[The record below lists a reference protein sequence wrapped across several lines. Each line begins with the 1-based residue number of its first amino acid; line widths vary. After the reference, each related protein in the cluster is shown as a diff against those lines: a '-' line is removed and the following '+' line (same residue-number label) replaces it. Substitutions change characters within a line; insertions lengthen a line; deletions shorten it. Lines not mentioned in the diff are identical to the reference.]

1 MKVLYAANYFD
12 VAWFMGNARDFE
24 KGRPAG
30 PSGYRWKPACT
41 GSFVLMSGTKPIVT
55 YHPNNTAVLHI
66 SPLVNHW
73 AVASLPLLT
82 PFMLTKD
89 KPKRVKFVRGNDELR
104 PQAYDGLKA
113 DLITGKFINPLP
125 DLKDR
130 VDKEQQAVWLKK
142 RRDFLTHVK
151 TLVRIGALDTYNLHI
166 NPARGPQRTLDILYH
181 MIHDG
186 VRDAVTMDLLLYSV
200 LPPWGPSLRGMEI
213 YDKVEGAVKNHS
225 LALRMRMGVFS
236 EGEQ

>member
-1 MKVLYAANYFD
+1 MTVLYAASYPD
-12 VAWFMGNARDFE
+12 VAGFMGKARDFE

-30 PSGYRWKPACT
+30 TSGCRWKPT
-41 GSFVLMSGTKPIVT
+41 RTDSFVLMYGTTPIVT
-55 YHPNNTAVLHI
+55 YHPYNIATLHV
-66 SPLVNHW
+66 SPLVSHW
-73 AVASLPLLT
+73 SVASLPLLT
-82 PFMLTKD
+82 PFMLTEG

-104 PQAYDGLKA
+104 PQAYDGLMA
-113 DLITGKFINPLP
+113 DLTTGKFINPLP

-130 VDKEQQAVWLKK
+130 VDKKQQAVWLKK

-151 TLVRIGALDTYNLHI
+151 TLARIGALDTCRPDN
-166 NPARGPQRTLDILYH
+166 NPSIKPTLTLDILYS

-200 LPPWGPSLRGMEI
+200 LPTWGPNLRGMEI
-213 YDKVEGAVKNHS
+213 YDKVESAVKNHS

>member
-1 MKVLYAANYFD
+1 MTVLYAANYSD
-12 VAWFMGNARDFE
+12 VAGFMGKARDFE

-30 PSGYRWKPACT
+30 TSGCRWKPTCT
-41 GSFVLMSGTKPIVT
+41 GGFVLMHGNTPIVT
-55 YHPNNTAVLHI
+55 YRPNNTAILHV
-66 SPLVNHW
+66 SPLVSHW
-73 AVASLPLLT
+73 AVGSLPLLT
-82 PFMLTKD
+82 PFMLMEG

-104 PQAYDGLKA
+104 PQVYDGLMA
-113 DLITGKFINPLP
+113 DLTTGKFINPRP

-130 VDKEQQAVWLKK
+130 IDRKQNAVWLEK

-151 TLVRIGALDTYNLHI
+151 TLARIGALDTYI
-166 NPARGPQRTLDILYH
+166 TTPVPRGNPHRTLDILYY

-200 LPPWGPSLRGMEI
+200 LPPWGPSLRGMGI
-213 YDKVEGAVKNHS
+213 YGKIEGAVKNHS